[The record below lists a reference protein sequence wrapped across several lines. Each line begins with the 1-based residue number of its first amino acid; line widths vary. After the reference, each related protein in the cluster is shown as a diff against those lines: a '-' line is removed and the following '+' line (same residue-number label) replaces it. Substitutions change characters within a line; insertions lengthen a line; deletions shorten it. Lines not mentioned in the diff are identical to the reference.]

1 MTYTKDELKKLLTEN
16 KCEVTFTKVDGTKR
30 VMNCTLMAD
39 VLKPYIEIAEA
50 HKKELLA
57 EGKEVKEKP
66 ENPNVLSVID
76 LDKNAWR
83 SFKLDTL
90 LSVEVIK
97 E

>member
-30 VMNCTLMAD
+30 VMKCTLLPE
-39 VLKPYIEIAEA
+39 VLKPYIEEAEA
-50 HKKELLA
+50 RKKEMLA
-57 EGKEVKEKP
+57 EGKEVRERP

-83 SFKLDTL
+83 SFKLDTI
-90 LSVEVIK
+90 LSVKEIK

>member
-30 VMNCTLMAD
+30 VMNCTLLPE
-39 VLKPYIEIAEA
+39 VLNPYIEEAEA
-50 HKKELLA
+50 HKEQMLK
-57 EGKEVKEKP
+57 EGKEVREKP
-66 ENPNVLSVID
+66 ENPNVISVID

-83 SFKLDTL
+83 SFKLDSI
-90 LSVEVIK
+90 LSVQIIK